1 MKASEFIVHL
11 QQMIKEHGDLPLA
24 LLEADCYTNKYNF
37 ICADI
42 DIVYTLED
50 GEYLFDEDDKLTDE
64 RKVFLIDWGIVMSDI
79 FVGIH
84 RAEIFQ
90 NFLLQDCFKW
100 DFGRPADVERVKQWE
115 DIFIT
120 AYDDVINKRI
130 GGDNC
135 DSYIKCREYI
145 CKNW

>member
-1 MKASEFIVHL
+1 
-11 QQMIKEHGDLPLA
+11 
-24 LLEADCYTNKYNF
+24 
-37 ICADI
+37 
-42 DIVYTLED
+42 
-50 GEYLFDEDDKLTDE
+50 
-64 RKVFLIDWGIVMSDI
+64 MSNM
-79 FVGIH
+79 FVRIL

-100 DFGRPADVERVKQWE
+100 DFGRPADVERIKQWE
-115 DIFIT
+115 EIFIT
-120 AYDDVINKRI
+120 AYDDVINKRV

>member
-1 MKASEFIVHL
+1 
-11 QQMIKEHGDLPLA
+11 
-24 LLEADCYTNKYNF
+24 
-37 ICADI
+37 
-42 DIVYTLED
+42 
-50 GEYLFDEDDKLTDE
+50 
-64 RKVFLIDWGIVMSDI
+64 MSNM

-100 DFGRPADVERVKQWE
+100 DFGRPADVERLKQWE
-115 DIFIT
+115 EIFIT
-120 AYDDVINKRI
+120 AYDDVINKRV

>member
-11 QQMIKEHGDLPLA
+11 QQMIEEHGDLPLA
-24 LLEADCYTNKYNF
+24 MLEADCYTNKYDF
-37 ICADI
+37 ICAEI
-42 DIVYTLED
+42 DSVYTLED
-50 GEYLFDEDDKLTDE
+50 GEYLFNKDDEITDE
-64 RKVFLIDWGIVMSDI
+64 RKVFLIDWGLIMSNM

-100 DFGRPADVERVKQWE
+100 DFERPADVERIKQWE
-115 DIFIT
+115 EIFIT
-120 AYDDVINKRI
+120 AYDDVINKRV